1 MKALIRKEAAKL
13 LGKIKYIIRSKCLIF
28 IFICMFGIVLD
39 VFVHRRKV
47 IPPNRLILVSENY
60 IYYTYASIISIS
72 ILSYSIIALITGLLP
87 KEYYGYS
94 IQEILGFPSAK
105 IKMSEYITLSL
116 MNAGF
121 ATVIIF
127 FESTVSVA
135 NSITCLLFSALLL
148 VGYMS
153 RKIIKII
160 LSDQYC
166 QNLVKDRYNEFVN
179 DADVDIS
186 TYKTLISRLTRALTD
201 AIKDKDAESK
211 NEIVNLIITLNN
223 GFASKDYSV
232 NAFSYFSDIM
242 QEIVKKFSIQF
253 GFTDMLEST
262 VSMCEPFTNTKNKK
276 DYDWTIIPIDDEK
289 YWKDEDF
296 SRKDNLQYIRKLR
309 KIKLYQDDKITNE
322 YIKKCFLHYFN
333 AIIENQYC
341 TEHLKK
347 YLINEFFKE
356 TTHFKKYEKTSYAP
370 PDYAV
375 VLDLVLKYIIYQND
389 KKMKELTFHALAI
402 NLYYNIKYMSEN
414 YLNFLSNLFQLFYF
428 TVYYDTETFSETART
443 ELKDMIQTPV
453 TNIYLQDNTIIDIL
467 KQNTARILRALAA
480 EIQTNNIFKREH
492 FAPYMISKTPIWTTE
507 NVIRYFMVLY
517 AVFYTEL
524 IFDGFF
530 SLFTDWT
537 NTEDKTRYKILTH
550 ILNLFDNQTGTFKYA
565 VMKEIEEA
573 SAFYEYTSTFT
584 LEHQTI
590 LFQILNEE
598 KGKIAETFELDN
610 NDIDF
615 TANDIAEEVKNLLLT
630 DRIYGLSLD
639 VHTDAYIKC
648 WVAPYTC
655 RRSSAKSSLANQ
667 IRYSIIEEI
676 NKFLKRNAKTLKLS
690 FDEDGLQ
697 TLSSFLDNSVYTHR
711 NYTFSNDW
719 SLSQYQKSDVYLK
732 VCKQND
738 NTLFVKTNRI
748 HQYMYF
754 NADSF
759 HFSVK
764 LSTASFAELSASE
777 CEGFLEDLRAF
788 NGQYNVD
795 GVLYPKEKAVEL
807 IRQLYVKTNASF
819 KLYTDLSKN
828 DVVRIIFDRKKTAK
842 KLSDCGTKS

>member
-1 MKALIRKEAAKL
+1 MKELTRKEAIKL
-13 LGKIKYIIRSKCLIF
+13 LGKIKDKIHPKCLIF
-28 IFICMFGIVLD
+28 IICMLGIVLD
-39 VFVHRRKV
+39 MFVNCGV
-47 IPPNRLILVSENY
+47 LPSNCLISVSENY
-60 IYYTYASIISIS
+60 IYYTYESIISIS

-94 IQEILGFPSAK
+94 TQEILGFPSAK

-116 MNAGF
+116 INAGS
-121 ATVIIF
+121 ATIIIF
-127 FESTVSVA
+127 FESKVSVA

-166 QNLVKDRYNEFVN
+166 QDLVKDRYKKFVN
-179 DADVDIS
+179 DTNVDIS

-242 QEIVKKFSIQF
+242 QELVKKFSIQF

-262 VSMCEPFTNTKNKK
+262 VSMCEPFANTRDSI
-276 DYDWTIIPIDDEK
+276 DYELSIIPIDDEK

-296 SRKDNLQYIRKLR
+296 SRKNNLKYILDLH
-309 KIKLYQDDKITNE
+309 KIKLYQENKITNE
-322 YIKKCFLHYFN
+322 FIYKCFLHYFN

-356 TTHFKKYEKTSYAP
+356 TTLFKKFEKTSYAP
-370 PDYAV
+370 PDYAA

-389 KKMKELTFHALAI
+389 KKMKELTFHALAA
-402 NLYYNIKYMSEN
+402 NLYYNIKYIPEK
-414 YLNFLSNLFQLFYF
+414 YFNFLSNLFQLFYF
-428 TVYYDTETFSETART
+428 AIYYETETLSETARS
-443 ELKDMIQTPV
+443 ELKNMIQTPAS
-453 TNIYLQDNTIIDIL
+453 NIYLHNYTIIDLL
-467 KQNTARILRALAA
+467 KQNIAGILRALAA
-480 EIQTNNIFKREH
+480 EIQTDNIFRREH
-492 FAPYMISKTPIWTTE
+492 FAPYMISKTAIWTTE

-524 IFDGFF
+524 IFDEFF

-537 NTEDKTRYKILTH
+537 STENKTRYKILTH
-550 ILNLFDNQTGTFKYA
+550 VLNLFDNQTGTFKYT

-573 SAFYEYTSTFT
+573 SAFYEYTST
-584 LEHQTI
+584 LSPERQTI
-590 LFQILNEE
+590 LFQKLNEVQRE
-598 KGKIAETFELDN
+598 TAEAYELDN
-610 NDIDF
+610 SDINL
-615 TANDIAEEVKNLLLT
+615 TVSDIAEEVKNLLQS
-630 DRIYGLSLD
+630 DRIYGLSLNT
-639 VHTDAYIKC
+639 HTDTYIKC
-648 WVAPYTC
+648 RVAPNIC
-655 RRSSAKSSLANQ
+655 KRSWARSALSNQ
-667 IRYSIIEEI
+667 IRYSIIEEM
-676 NKFLKRNAKTLKLS
+676 NKFLKRNARTLKLS

-697 TLSSFLDNSVYTHR
+697 TLSSFLENSVYTHR

-719 SLSQYQKSDVYLK
+719 SLSQYQKSDIYLK

-738 NTLFVKTNRI
+738 STLLVKTNRI

-754 NADSF
+754 NADNF
-759 HFSVK
+759 QFSVK

-777 CEGFLEDLRAF
+777 CERFLEDLRAF

-795 GVLYPKEKAVEL
+795 GILYPKEKAVEL
-807 IRQLYVKTNASF
+807 IKQLYVKTNASF

-828 DVVRIIFDRKKTAK
+828 DVVRIFFDRKKAAK
-842 KLSDCGTKS
+842 KLSDCGTEP